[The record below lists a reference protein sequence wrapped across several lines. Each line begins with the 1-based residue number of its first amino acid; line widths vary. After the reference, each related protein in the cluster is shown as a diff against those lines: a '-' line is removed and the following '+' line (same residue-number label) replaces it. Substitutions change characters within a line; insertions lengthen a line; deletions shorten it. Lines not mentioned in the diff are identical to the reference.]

1 MVIDSTDRE
10 RLGVIKEELF
20 KMLAH
25 EVRPAPII
33 ITSLRRLLPPTPSH
47 LVSPIVCPYLG
58 SAIVTCPGFC
68 EQTRSAGMLSMARL
82 LSVR

>member
-25 EVRPAPII
+25 EVRPAALSLVP
-33 ITSLRRLLPPTPSH
+33 SLRCVLILNPPLTFVGPLLYAHP
-47 LVSPIVCPYLG
+47 
-58 SAIVTCPGFC
+58 
-68 EQTRSAGMLSMARL
+68 
-82 LSVR
+82 